1 MVALDCDDR
10 RSGGVHGKRRMSHDH
25 PVFAVV
31 GHPNKGKSSIVAT
44 LAEDESIAISADPG
58 TTRAARSFTMRV
70 ESQVLYELID
80 TPGFQRARATLAWLQ
95 DHERGAN
102 ERTDVLREF
111 VRAHE
116 SGERFRDECEL
127 LRPILAGAGVLYVVD
142 GAHPFG
148 QEYEA
153 EMEILRWTG
162 QPRMALINRIGAGD
176 YVDEWRRALNQYFSI
191 VRQFDAQHADFAKR
205 LELLRA
211 FRELD
216 ERQAAWSA
224 SLDRAVRLLEQDRR
238 DRQRSAAR
246 EIADLLI
253 EALSASESSNA
264 PEGSDEAAIVGR
276 LTEQLKEKVRERE
289 RSARR
294 MVQDLYRH
302 RALAM
307 QEAPVDVLA
316 GDVFSER
323 SFAVFGLSAS
333 QLAITGAATGALA
346 GGAIDLAVG
355 GASLLL
361 GAGIG
366 ALVGGISAVLSSQ
379 RLAKVKILGT
389 SLGGHRVIV
398 GPISSPNL
406 PWVMLGRALLHHRLV
421 FERNHA
427 RREALIVDASSGL
440 HLADAIV
447 PERRKRIAA
456 WFEKI
461 RKQGGLDADQRD
473 EFIVTVEECMG
484 EMPHMDHP
492 DERPE

>member
-1 MVALDCDDR
+1 
-10 RSGGVHGKRRMSHDH
+10 
-25 PVFAVV
+25 
-31 GHPNKGKSSIVAT
+31 
-44 LAEDESIAISADPG
+44 
-58 TTRAARSFTMRV
+58 
-70 ESQVLYELID
+70 
-80 TPGFQRARATLAWLQ
+80 
-95 DHERGAN
+95 
-102 ERTDVLREF
+102 
-111 VRAHE
+111 
-116 SGERFRDECEL
+116 
-127 LRPILAGAGVLYVVD
+127 
-142 GAHPFG
+142 
-148 QEYEA
+148 
-153 EMEILRWTG
+153 
-162 QPRMALINRIGAGD
+162 
-176 YVDEWRRALNQYFSI
+176 
-191 VRQFDAQHADFAKR
+191 
-205 LELLRA
+205 
-211 FRELD
+211 
-216 ERQAAWSA
+216 
-224 SLDRAVRLLEQDRR
+224 
-238 DRQRSAAR
+238 
-246 EIADLLI
+246 
-253 EALSASESSNA
+253 
-264 PEGSDEAAIVGR
+264 
-276 LTEQLKEKVRERE
+276 VRERE

-333 QLAITGAATGALA
+333 QLAMTGAATGALA

-389 SLGGHRVIV
+389 PLGGHRVIV

-484 EMPHMDHP
+484 EMPHMDHH
-492 DERPE
+492 DERQSNSARREH